1 MKTDQYYYNTTEYRE
16 KLEELEERKAE
27 ILAERELEATQKAK
41 EVKTEKIRL
50 KKIFNK
56 ERVGEQN
63 VYAVNALIDRAAFLR
78 VELEHIEATLR
89 KEGVL
94 DFFTQGLQT
103 MWREHPLSKVHVQY
117 VKNYKDI
124 ITKLEAYGKQDE
136 SDKKSDNP
144 LFGLIQHGSDIRKK
158 YQK

>member
-1 MKTDQYYYNTTEYRE
+1 MKSDQYYYNTDEYRE
-16 KLEELEERKAE
+16 RLREVEEHKAE
-27 ILAERELEATQKAK
+27 LMAEREIEAVQKAK
-41 EVKTEKIRL
+41 EAKTEKIRL

-78 VELEHIEATLR
+78 VELDHIEETLR
-89 KEGVL
+89 KEGVM

-144 LFGLIQHGSDIRKK
+144 LVGLIQHGSDIRKK

>member
-1 MKTDQYYYNTTEYRE
+1 MKSDQYYYNTDEYRE
-16 KLEELEERKAE
+16 KLQEVEERKAE

-78 VELEHIEATLR
+78 VELEHIETTLR

-124 ITKLEAYGKQDE
+124 ITKLEAYGKQDDY
-136 SDKKSDNP
+136 DKKSDNP

>member
-1 MKTDQYYYNTTEYRE
+1 MKSDQYYYNTDEYKE
-16 KLEELEERKAE
+16 KLREVEEHKAE
-27 ILAERELEATQKAK
+27 LMAEREVEAVQKAK

-78 VELEHIEATLR
+78 VELDHIEETLR
-89 KEGVL
+89 KEGVM